1 MPENSNYIAV
11 TIGPVLDTINL
22 ASSPSALWAASYMMS
37 MLSKNI
43 CSALVDSGIPETD
56 IVSPY
61 FDTSDK
67 LIDRN
72 DGVGLFHDRVIFK
85 ADNFDIKNFPAIRD
99 KAIEKTVEYFGF
111 TDKDKEYFKDYFLV
125 SAVLLENS
133 TNLIMDSSKKLDC
146 LELAKR
152 FVSSQNSNPILSF
165 YNSED
170 ITTSP
175 SKNDAIRIQVTKE
188 MKMSQWQ
195 LLGSNRE
202 KIRSIPDIARGHGDE
217 KKWKKYN
224 YYAVVRSDGDRITK
238 IIEKLKPDE
247 IRGFSKKCMKYCS
260 DIADKVH
267 KDYGGVT
274 IYSGGDDLLALM
286 PVEYESKEGIKNI
299 FEFTKEAN
307 EDFIQTFKNPNQEEN
322 DGIAKDPENPSQD
335 VSLSFGIFVAYN
347 AFPLYEALEQSA
359 DLLFGVAKSIKNCVA
374 IRFQKHSGQSEGL
387 MIYNKALG
395 NYIKFHNDC
404 LNIKKDDEKTD
415 KKVKKSPEDK
425 EKEELEEN
433 RIIFSAMHKFALY
446 KKFFENAKDDN
457 EIKNIFR
464 NVFDSDFQKYNHF
477 LQDSLCKF
485 YLKIFHGLA
494 VRTLS
499 EHGLYKEKK
508 LVRFREKD
516 ENAPQIFYKV
526 KCKKTERVYGRKY
539 KSNYALKMEYIL
551 RIIKF
556 FKEKAGD
563 GE

>member
-1 MPENSNYIAV
+1 M
-11 TIGPVLDTINL
+11 
-22 ASSPSALWAASYMMS
+22 
-37 MLSKNI
+37 
-43 CSALVDSGIPETD
+43 
-56 IVSPY
+56 
-61 FDTSDK
+61 
-67 LIDRN
+67 
-72 DGVGLFHDRVIFK
+72 IFK
-85 ADNFDIKNFPAIRD
+85 ADNFNIKDFPAVRDEAIKN
-99 KAIEKTVEYFGF
+99 TVAYFGF
-111 TDKDKEYFKDYFLV
+111 TKDKDIKYFKEYFLV

-133 TNLIMDSSKKLDC
+133 TNPIMDSGKKLDC
-146 LELAKR
+146 LELAKN
-152 FVSSQNSNPILSF
+152 FVNSQKSNPILSF

-195 LLGSNRE
+195 LLDDHRRIS
-202 KIRSIPDIARGHGDE
+202 SIPDIARGHGDE

-224 YYAVVRSDGDRITK
+224 YYAVVRSDGDRITS
-238 IIEKLKPDE
+238 IIQNLKPDE

-359 DLLFGVAKSIKNCVA
+359 DLLFGVAKNIKNCVA
-374 IRFQKHSGQSEGL
+374 ICFQKHSGQSEGL
-387 MIYNKALG
+387 IIPNKDMQE
-395 NYIKFHNDC
+395 YITFHDNC
-404 LNIKKDDEKTD
+404 IKNTSEDADEK
-415 KKVKKSPEDK
+415 V
-425 EKEELEEN
+425 
-433 RIIFSAMHKFALY
+433 IYSAMHKFALFDY
-446 KKFFENAKDDN
+446 MFNNAETAELENVF
-457 EIKNIFR
+457 KNIF
-464 NVFDSDFQKYNHF
+464 DADKQKSNSF
-477 LQDSLCKF
+477 LQKD
-485 YLKIFHGLA
+485 
-494 VRTLS
+494 
-499 EHGLYKEKK
+499 LYEFFKKLKEKLNISMIK
-508 LVRFREKD
+508 GRDKDEKD
-516 ENAPQIFYKV
+516 LD
-526 KCKKTERVYGRKY
+526 
-539 KSNYALKMEYIL
+539 SHALKMEYIL

-556 FKEKAGD
+556 FKEKAGE

>member
-22 ASSPSALWAASYMMS
+22 TSSPSALWAASYMMS

-43 CSALVDSGIPETD
+43 CLSLIAHEVNQED

-61 FDTSDK
+61 FDKDDE
-67 LIDRN
+67 LFNRN

-85 ADNFDIKNFPAIRD
+85 ADNFDIKDFPAVRD
-99 KAIEKTVEYFGF
+99 EAIENTVEYFGF
-111 TDKDKEYFKDYFLV
+111 TKDKDIKYFKEYFLV

-133 TNLIMDSSKKLDC
+133 TNPIMDSGKKLDC
-146 LELAKR
+146 LELAKN
-152 FVSSQNSNPILSF
+152 FVNSQKSNPILSF

-195 LLGSNRE
+195 LLDDHRRIS
-202 KIRSIPDIARGHGDE
+202 SIPDIARGHGDE

-224 YYAVVRSDGDRITK
+224 YYAVVRSDGDRITS
-238 IIEKLKPDE
+238 IIQNLKPDE
-247 IRGFSKKCMKYCS
+247 IRGFSKKFMKYCS

-359 DLLFGVAKSIKNCVA
+359 DLLFGVAKNIKNCVA
-374 IRFQKHSGQSEGL
+374 ICFQKHSGQSEGL
-387 MIYNKALG
+387 IIPNKDMQE
-395 NYIKFHNDC
+395 YITFHNNC
-404 LNIKKDDEKTD
+404 IKNTSEDADEK
-415 KKVKKSPEDK
+415 V
-425 EKEELEEN
+425 
-433 RIIFSAMHKFALY
+433 IYSAMHKFALFDY
-446 KKFFENAKDDN
+446 MFNNAETAELENVF
-457 EIKNIFR
+457 KNIF
-464 NVFDSDFQKYNHF
+464 DADKQKSNSF
-477 LQDSLCKF
+477 LQKD
-485 YLKIFHGLA
+485 
-494 VRTLS
+494 
-499 EHGLYKEKK
+499 LYEFFKKLKEKLNISMIK
-508 LVRFREKD
+508 GRDKDEKD
-516 ENAPQIFYKV
+516 LD
-526 KCKKTERVYGRKY
+526 
-539 KSNYALKMEYIL
+539 SHALKMEYIL

-556 FKEKAGD
+556 FKEKAGE

>member
-1 MPENSNYIAV
+1 MSNNYIAV

-22 ASSPSALWAASYMMS
+22 TSSPSALWAASYMMS

-43 CSALVDSGIPETD
+43 CLSLIAHEVNQED

-61 FDTSDK
+61 FDKDDE
-67 LIDRN
+67 LFNRN

-85 ADNFDIKNFPAIRD
+85 ADNFDIKDFPAVRD
-99 KAIEKTVEYFGF
+99 EAIENTVEYFGF
-111 TDKDKEYFKDYFLV
+111 TKDKDIKYFKEYFLV

-133 TNLIMDSSKKLDC
+133 TNPIMDSGKKLDC
-146 LELAKR
+146 LELAKN
-152 FVSSQNSNPILSF
+152 FVNSQKSNPILSF

-224 YYAVVRSDGDRITK
+224 YYAVVRSDGDRITS
-238 IIEKLKPDE
+238 IIQNLKPDE

-322 DGIAKDPENPSQD
+322 DGIAKDPENSSQD

-359 DLLFGVAKSIKNCVA
+359 DLLFGVAKNIKNCVA
-374 IRFQKHSGQSEGL
+374 ICFQKHSGQSEGL
-387 MIYNKALG
+387 IIPNKDMQE
-395 NYIKFHNDC
+395 YITFHNNC
-404 LNIKKDDEKTD
+404 IKNTSDDADEK
-415 KKVKKSPEDK
+415 V
-425 EKEELEEN
+425 
-433 RIIFSAMHKFALY
+433 IYSAMHKFALFDY
-446 KKFFENAKDDN
+446 MFNNAETAELENVF
-457 EIKNIFR
+457 KNIF
-464 NVFDSDFQKYNHF
+464 DADKQKSNSF
-477 LQDSLCKF
+477 LQKD
-485 YLKIFHGLA
+485 
-494 VRTLS
+494 
-499 EHGLYKEKK
+499 LYEFFKKLKEKLNISMIK
-508 LVRFREKD
+508 GRDKD
-516 ENAPQIFYKV
+516 
-526 KCKKTERVYGRKY
+526 KKDLN
-539 KSNYALKMEYIL
+539 SHALKMEYIL

-556 FKEKAGD
+556 FKEKAGE